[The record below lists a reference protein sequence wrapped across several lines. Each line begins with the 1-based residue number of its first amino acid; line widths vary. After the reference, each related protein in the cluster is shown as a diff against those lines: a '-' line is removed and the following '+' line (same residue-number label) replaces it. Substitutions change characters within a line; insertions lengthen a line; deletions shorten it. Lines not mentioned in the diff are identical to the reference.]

1 MITDFLKQ
9 LRNMPYT
16 DMVLI
21 ASELGKH
28 IQVKGS
34 TRDIA
39 DGLAALAAT
48 PLPDRS
54 DISKAEQEA
63 LRKVFG
69 RDRTI
74 KVRKLNNNGKHGWHV
89 EVTGPHGASV
99 VNTDLKTALD
109 QLLDTVAAAAA
120 LKG

>member
-1 MITDFLKQ
+1 MITDFLKL

-16 DMVLI
+16 DMMLI
-21 ASELGKH
+21 AAELDTR
-28 IQVKGS
+28 IPENATQ
-34 TRDIA
+34 RDIA
-39 DGLAALAAT
+39 DALAALATA

-69 RDRTI
+69 RDRAI
-74 KVRKLNNNGKHGWHV
+74 KVRKLVNNGKHGWHV